1 MAVDKF
7 EFEFK
12 FARMYA
18 VKVNVRQSPEDV
30 ELSEEASR
38 LATELLAEQSLD
50 TARSSDHIQDEVSFS
65 AGNPRVEHVTGKVHL
80 YRQVSSDPLNHQL
93 PTDRSERLCVL
104 AMPLD
109 MGMAEFC
116 SFVGAYLPK
125 LREMRIVRREDG
137 KSVCLILLRFDSLE
151 TADSFFHNFH
161 DKPFSSLEPDVLCRL
176 VYVKEVEFTTQ
187 QDNVNLPAP
196 PGQTELPTCP
206 VCLERL
212 DEHISGVVTT
222 VCNHRFHNEC
232 LQRWG
237 DLKCPV
243 CRYCAQASS
252 ITSHC
257 SVCDTSQDLWICL
270 ICGQVGCG
278 RGTAKHA
285 VDHWKESGHCYSLE
299 LESQRVWDYASDGYV
314 HRLVQSKTDGKLVEV
329 PSPAQAACGE
339 HLSTAGPE
347 GPRSSAEDA
356 ALGEAM
362 VASKREEMDREIDHL
377 LITQSENLRRYWE
390 GRVSDAHLRGEA
402 ACAKLQDKLDIS
414 GAALQTAASQH
425 KELDKQKRAAD
436 KKLAELAVKLS
447 KLQKEKD
454 FLQQTSESLLRN
466 QDDFRTQLLAEQT
479 KSQAKDAQITDLT
492 EQVRDLMVYL
502 EAQQHVQASGE
513 MAHGTVLPVPEP
525 APGPKRKGSRGRGR
539 Q

>member
-1 MAVDKF
+1 
-7 EFEFK
+7 
-12 FARMYA
+12 MYA
-18 VKVNVRQSPEDV
+18 VKVNVKQNTEDS
-30 ELSEEASR
+30 ELSEVASR
-38 LATELLAEQSLD
+38 LATALLVEQALEA
-50 TARSSDHIQDEVSFS
+50 TGSSDHIQDAISFS
-65 AGNPRVEHVTGKVHL
+65 AGNPRVEHLTGTVHL
-80 YRQVSSDPLNHQL
+80 YRQISNSGQAQQRNQL
-93 PTDRSERLCVL
+93 PADRSERLCVL

-109 MGMAEFC
+109 MGVAEFC
-116 SFVGAYLPK
+116 SFVGGYLPK
-125 LREMRIVRREDG
+125 LREMRVVRREDG
-137 KSVCLILLRFDSLE
+137 NSVCLILLRFENLE
-151 TADSFFHNFH
+151 IADSFFYDHH

-176 VYVKEVEFTTQ
+176 VYVKDVEISSQEQDTQ
-187 QDNVNLPAP
+187 PQIP

-243 CRYCAQASS
+243 CRYCAQPSS
-252 ITSHC
+252 TTSYC

-270 ICGQVGCG
+270 ICGHVGCG

-285 VDHWKESGHCYSLE
+285 VDHWKETGHCYSLE

-329 PSPAQAACGE
+329 PSPAQAAFGE
-339 HLSTAGPE
+339 RHPTDCPE

-377 LITQSENLRRYWE
+377 LIMQSENLRRYWE
-390 GRVSDAHLRGEA
+390 GRVSDARLRGEA
-402 ACAKLQDKLDIS
+402 ACTQLQDKLDLS
-414 GAALQTAASQH
+414 GAALQTMTANH
-425 KELDKQKRAAD
+425 KELEKQRRAVD
-436 KKLAELAVKLS
+436 KKLAEIAVKVS

-466 QDDFRTQLLAEQT
+466 QDDFRTQLAAEQA
-479 KSQAKDAQITDLT
+479 KVKAKDAQITDLI

-502 EAQQHVQASGE
+502 EAQQQIQASGE
-513 MAHGTVLPVPEP
+513 MAQGTVLPVPEP
-525 APGPKRKGSRGRGR
+525 APAPKRKGNKGRGR
-539 Q
+539 